1 MKEVRGKT
9 SILEIRHLVHP
20 SPWSVSISQSS
31 SCSSRGILPSEEAAS
46 GRWGY
51 KKKWGKL
58 TFKCVDSF
66 AATKDRQ
73 GFLFIELV
81 LISIFTVNILK
92 TGAVENKLKS
102 FRWKTNL
109 IKRLNLELRSGKEWV
124 SRCQVTCAA
133 ETRLRRVRRP
143 GQTEVSGDFS
153 LKIRDWT
160 D

>member
-1 MKEVRGKT
+1 MKEVREKM
-9 SILEIRHLVHP
+9 SKLEIHHLVHP

-143 GQTEVSGDFS
+143 GQKEISGDFF
-153 LKIRDWT
+153 
-160 D
+160 

>member
-1 MKEVRGKT
+1 MSK
-9 SILEIRHLVHP
+9 IEIYHLVHP
-20 SPWSVSISQSS
+20 APWSVSISQSS

-73 GFLFIELV
+73 GFLFIKLV

-92 TGAVENKLKS
+92 KGAVESKRNPS
-102 FRWKTNL
+102 NERDYTWNWDPARSECPGARWPVLPRPDSGEWEDLHRQRSQVIFDSRFETEL
-109 IKRLNLELRSGKEWV
+109 IK
-124 SRCQVTCAA
+124 
-133 ETRLRRVRRP
+133 VR
-143 GQTEVSGDFS
+143 EAIEKYVK
-153 LKIRDWT
+153 L
-160 D
+160 

>member
-1 MKEVRGKT
+1 MKEVREKM
-9 SILEIRHLVHP
+9 SKLEIHHLVHP

-51 KKKWGKL
+51 KKKWRKL

-81 LISIFTVNILK
+81 LISIFTVNILR
-92 TGAVENKLKS
+92 TGEVENKLKS
-102 FRWKTNL
+102 FKWKTNL

-133 ETRLRRVRRP
+133 ETGLRRVRRP
-143 GQTEVSGDFS
+143 GQTGVSNDFF
-153 LKIRDWT
+153 
-160 D
+160 

>member
-1 MKEVRGKT
+1 MKEIRGKMPK
-9 SILEIRHLVHP
+9 LEIHHLVHP

-51 KKKWGKL
+51 KKKWRKL

-81 LISIFTVNILK
+81 LISIFTVNILR
-92 TGAVENKLKS
+92 TDEVENKPKS
-102 FRWKTNL
+102 FKWKKNL
-109 IKRLNLELRSGKEWV
+109 LKRLNLELRSGKEWV

-143 GQTEVSGDFS
+143 GQKEVSGDFFF
-153 LKIRDWT
+153 
-160 D
+160 